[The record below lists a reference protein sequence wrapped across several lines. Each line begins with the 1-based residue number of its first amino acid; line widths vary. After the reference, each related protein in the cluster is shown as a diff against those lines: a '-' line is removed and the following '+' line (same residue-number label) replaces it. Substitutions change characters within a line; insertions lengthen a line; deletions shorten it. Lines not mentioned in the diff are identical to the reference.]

1 MNKKE
6 IAKLI
11 TQRRKQLNITQVEL
25 ALLSE
30 LSTRQLSDIETAK
43 VSPELRDSIIARY
56 GFFKEHEEFES
67 SVRLIDTIDGSPW
80 SVNQLGTFN
89 YEPGAFILRVQR
101 TGISDRCVPFIN
113 LGDDNEE

>member
-11 TQRRKQLNITQVEL
+11 TKRRKQLNITQVEL

-43 VSPELRDSIIARY
+43 VSTT
-56 GFFKEHEEFES
+56 
-67 SVRLIDTIDGSPW
+67 IDTLSKICETLGLSIELKIKGID
-80 SVNQLGTFN
+80 
-89 YEPGAFILRVQR
+89 
-101 TGISDRCVPFIN
+101 
-113 LGDDNEE
+113 

>member
-43 VSPELRDSIIARY
+43 VSTT
-56 GFFKEHEEFES
+56 
-67 SVRLIDTIDGSPW
+67 IDTLSKICETLGLSIELKIKGID
-80 SVNQLGTFN
+80 
-89 YEPGAFILRVQR
+89 
-101 TGISDRCVPFIN
+101 
-113 LGDDNEE
+113 

>member
-1 MNKKE
+1 LNKEE

-43 VSPELRDSIIARY
+43 VSTT
-56 GFFKEHEEFES
+56 
-67 SVRLIDTIDGSPW
+67 IDTLSKICETLGLSIELKVKGID
-80 SVNQLGTFN
+80 
-89 YEPGAFILRVQR
+89 
-101 TGISDRCVPFIN
+101 
-113 LGDDNEE
+113 

>member
-1 MNKKE
+1 MNRKA

-43 VSPELRDSIIARY
+43 VSTT
-56 GFFKEHEEFES
+56 
-67 SVRLIDTIDGSPW
+67 IDTLSKICET
-80 SVNQLGTFN
+80 LGLSI
-89 YEPGAFILRVQR
+89 ELKIKGV
-101 TGISDRCVPFIN
+101 D
-113 LGDDNEE
+113 

>member
-1 MNKKE
+1 MNKEE

-43 VSPELRDSIIARY
+43 VSTT
-56 GFFKEHEEFES
+56 
-67 SVRLIDTIDGSPW
+67 IDTLSKICET
-80 SVNQLGTFN
+80 LGLSI
-89 YEPGAFILRVQR
+89 ELKVKGV
-101 TGISDRCVPFIN
+101 D
-113 LGDDNEE
+113 